1 MYIGIVN
8 KSARNTSLDNYVLQ
22 PLTYQLNSD
31 TVKNIFNTSNTGYM
45 EENYFQSTLWISR
58 KPAVCIVVHYC
69 IWLSVKITFIYFVLI
84 FVYVCM

>member
-31 TVKNIFNTSNTGYM
+31 TVKIIFNTSNTGYM
-45 EENYFQSTLWISR
+45 EEYKYQLNKLYKTYNHTHNDGR
-58 KPAVCIVVHYC
+58 RTKR
-69 IWLSVKITFIYFVLI
+69 T
-84 FVYVCM
+84 